1 VLPLTDS
8 GAFHGA
14 CWRVDGRNIIVLK
27 QKEKSLAKWLF
38 DLLHELR
45 HAGENPESPSLT
57 VIEEEETSDSQLE
70 SEEEQIASQFAGDV
84 ILDERADELAHKCRA
99 AAEGDISR
107 LKTAVPRVAER
118 ENVPADALA
127 NYMAFRLA
135 LEGENWWGAARNLQ
149 PKGISP
155 FQIARD
161 QLLQNLKLEDLAR
174 PDITLLHQAI
184 VSQEE

>member
-1 VLPLTDS
+1 
-8 GAFHGA
+8 
-14 CWRVDGRNIIVLK
+14 
-27 QKEKSLAKWLF
+27 
-38 DLLHELR
+38 
-45 HAGENPESPSLT
+45 
-57 VIEEEETSDSQLE
+57 
-70 SEEEQIASQFAGDV
+70 
-84 ILDERADELAHKCRA
+84 
-99 AAEGDISR
+99 
-107 LKTAVPRVAER
+107 
-118 ENVPADALA
+118 
-127 NYMAFRLA
+127 MAFRLA